1 MRLSLSNS
9 QGSNGQRMWRTCCVF
24 LVVSSMDGRVLVRRV
39 DEESQELAPRAFLSE
54 SRRRWSE
61 RFGILPKTGP
71 ETPGSTPSRHTGTSF
86 SAGEPRTSR
95 DRSAATGM
103 YTDGPEAAEGLMR
116 SDAGA
121 DRHAVVNSDAAPVAG
136 DDGDDDEEDPMFPL
150 PSDDDGDRDLS
161 LPRQAN
167 ATVTGMEPSSNS
179 LHPDRLF
186 HRREWVHSTLSR
198 QVSLSMHSFVHLTAV
213 CLQDQ
218 LPPVGSWRPGHFKGV
233 RGV

>member
-9 QGSNGQRMWRTCCVF
+9 QGSNGQRMWRTCCLF
-24 LVVSSMDGRVLVRRV
+24 LVVSSMDNRILVRRV
-39 DEESQELAPRAFLSE
+39 YEEPQELAPRAFLSE

-61 RFGILPKTGP
+61 RFGVLPKTGL
-71 ETPGSTPSRHTGTSF
+71 ERRAVLRVDTPGPSF

-95 DRSAATGM
+95 DRTAATGM
-103 YTDGPEAAEGLMR
+103 YTDGPEAAEGRMR

-136 DDGDDDEEDPMFPL
+136 DDGDDDKEDPMFPL
-150 PSDDDGDRDLS
+150 PGDDDGDRDLS
-161 LPRQAN
+161 LLGRAK
-167 ATVTGMEPSSNS
+167 ATVVGMELSSKS
-179 LHPDRLF
+179 LPPDRLF
-186 HRREWVHSTLSR
+186 HRREWIHSTLSR
-198 QVSLSMHSFVHLTAV
+198 QVSLSMHSFMHLTAV

>member
-1 MRLSLSNS
+1 
-9 QGSNGQRMWRTCCVF
+9 MWRMSCVF
-24 LVVSSMDGRVLVRRV
+24 LVVSSTDGQSSCVVCTKKP
-39 DEESQELAPRAFLSE
+39 QELAPRAFLSE

-61 RFGILPKTGP
+61 RFGILPKTGL

-95 DRSAATGM
+95 DRSAATEM

-121 DRHAVVNSDAAPVAG
+121 ERHAVVNSDAAPVAG
-136 DDGDDDEEDPMFPL
+136 DDVDDGKQDPMFPL
-150 PSDDDGDRDLS
+150 PSDDDGDCDLS
-161 LPRQAN
+161 LPGWAK
-167 ATVTGMEPSSNS
+167 ATKVGMEPSSKS
-179 LHPDRLF
+179 LPPDRLL
-186 HRREWVHSTLSR
+186 HRREWVHLTLSR
-198 QVSLSMHSFVHLTAV
+198 QVSLSMHSFMHLTAV

-218 LPPVGSWRPGHFKGV
+218 LPPVGSWRPGRFKGV